1 MPVKVSA
8 AMARKLGVTP
18 AVRRRVTK
26 AVAKVQPYP
35 IDAMC
40 RDAGLPEPIPEYKFA
55 ADRGRK
61 FAFDW
66 AWPESYAV
74 DAPGKLALEI
84 DGGLFG
90 RGKKCQACGRRRV
103 GAHSSIRQLLL
114 DREKTNLAACMGWRV
129 LRVQPKDVRSGKVLE
144 LIREALGIVAAG
156 RVTFAIKTSSGKDPS
171 PADPAIFVFGEK
183 TIKVQGKVQG
193 KYP

>member
-1 MPVKVSA
+1 
-8 AMARKLGVTP
+8 MARKLGVTP
-18 AVRRRVTK
+18 ALRRRVTK

-40 RDAGLPEPIPEYKFA
+40 LEAGLAVPLPEYKFA

-66 AWPESYAV
+66 AWPQSL
-74 DAPGKLALEI
+74 LALEV

-90 RGKKCQACGRRRV
+90 RGKKCHACGRRRV

-114 DREKTNLAACMGWRV
+114 DRDKTNLAACMGWRV

-144 LIREALGIVAAG
+144 LIREALNG
-156 RVTFAIKTSSGKDPS
+156 R
-171 PADPAIFVFGEK
+171 
-183 TIKVQGKVQG
+183 
-193 KYP
+193 